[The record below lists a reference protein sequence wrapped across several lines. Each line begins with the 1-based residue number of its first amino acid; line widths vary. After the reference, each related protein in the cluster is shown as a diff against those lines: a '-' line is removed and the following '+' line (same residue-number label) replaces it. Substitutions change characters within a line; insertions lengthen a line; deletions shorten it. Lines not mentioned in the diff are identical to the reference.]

1 MPDLSPKAPSVIIVT
16 QELVWQESHTAMC
29 QGAPLLHQASPAPTT
44 AGGISEHSAP
54 GRIGPVLI
62 KGCDVITDR
71 LLNCY

>member
-1 MPDLSPKAPSVIIVT
+1 MSDLSPKAPSVIVVT

-29 QGAPLLHQASPAPTT
+29 RGAPLLHQASPAPTA

-54 GRIGPVLI
+54 GRTGPVLI